1 MLVAAVRSSLIYYLI
16 CVISFINLMLTLYI
30 LFCYFIPLYLKVNV
44 YLLKKDT
51 NLQMIKYMVFFF
63 IENTD

>member
-1 MLVAAVRSSLIYYLI
+1 
-16 CVISFINLMLTLYI
+16 MLTLYI